1 MLNIPKKSYHQR
13 GFSLI
18 ELTIAISVLGI
29 LSSIALVNL
38 SSSWANSRLLTTTRS
53 LENWLNQQRS
63 YAKTHNLTCFISID
77 PINKRVS
84 SIKYA
89 SEKMEPCIPS
99 SRGAT
104 VDEFDISEKF
114 GQDGDKLRLEMEP
127 QIDPSHNQ
135 GGILFSLQG
144 LSQNHQLV
152 SQEESEEESEEESD
166 GKFELR
172 LVHPGLQTV
181 RCIRIISPIGMIRDG
196 RKDNNQSDC
205 QYDKTN

>member
-1 MLNIPKKSYHQR
+1 MLKVPQKSHHPT

-18 ELTIAISVLGI
+18 ELIVIISMVGI

-38 SSSWANSRLLTTTRS
+38 SSSWSKSRLLSTTLS

-63 YAKTHNLTCFISID
+63 YAKTHNLTCLISID

-84 SIKYA
+84 SAKYA
-89 SEKMEPCIPS
+89 SGTMEPCIPS
-99 SRGAT
+99 STGST
-104 VDEFDISEKF
+104 IDVFDISEKF

-127 QIDPSHNQ
+127 PIDSSHNQ

-152 SQEESEEESEEESD
+152 SQEGSNQKSD
-166 GKFELR
+166 GELELR
-172 LVHPGLQTV
+172 LVHPDLQTV
-181 RCIRIISPIGMIRDG
+181 RCVRIISPIGMIRDG
-196 RKDNNQSDC
+196 RKDQSQSEC
-205 QYDKTN
+205 RYDKTN

>member
-1 MLNIPKKSYHQR
+1 MLKVPQKSHHPT

-18 ELTIAISVLGI
+18 ELIVIISMVGI

-38 SSSWANSRLLTTTRS
+38 SSSWSKSRLLSTTRS

-63 YAKTHNLTCFISID
+63 YAKTHNLTCLISID

-84 SIKYA
+84 SAKYA
-89 SEKMEPCIPS
+89 SGTMEPCIPS
-99 SRGAT
+99 STGST
-104 VDEFDISEKF
+104 IDVFDISEKF

-127 QIDPSHNQ
+127 PIDSSHNQ

-152 SQEESEEESEEESD
+152 SQEGSNQKSD
-166 GKFELR
+166 GELELR
-172 LVHPGLQTV
+172 LVHPDLQTV
-181 RCIRIISPIGMIRDG
+181 RCVRIISPIGMIRDG
-196 RKDNNQSDC
+196 RKDQSQSEC
-205 QYDKTN
+205 RYDKTN

>member
-1 MLNIPKKSYHQR
+1 MPNVPQKSHR
-13 GFSLI
+13 PTGFSLL
-18 ELTIAISVLGI
+18 ELIITISLIGI

-38 SSSWANSRLLTTTRS
+38 SSSWSKSRLLSTTRS

-63 YAKTHNLTCFISID
+63 YAKTHNLTCLISID

-84 SIKYA
+84 STKYT
-89 SEKMEPCIPS
+89 SSTMEPCIPS
-99 SRGAT
+99 STGST
-104 VDEFDISEKF
+104 IDVFDISEKF

-127 QIDPSHNQ
+127 PIDPLHDQ

-152 SQEESEEESEEESD
+152 SQEEYEEEYEEESD
-166 GKFELR
+166 GKLELR
-172 LVHPGLQTV
+172 LVHPDLQTV

-205 QYDKTN
+205 RYDKTN

>member
-1 MLNIPKKSYHQR
+1 MLKVAQKSHHQT

-18 ELTIAISVLGI
+18 ELTITISVMGI

-38 SSSWANSRLLTTTRS
+38 SSSWANSRLLSTTRN

-77 PINKRVS
+77 PINKQVS
-84 SIKYA
+84 STKYA
-89 SEKMEPCIPS
+89 SGTMEPCIPS
-99 SRGAT
+99 STGST
-104 VDEFDISEKF
+104 VDAFDISEEF
-114 GQDGDKLRLEMEP
+114 GQDGQKLRLEMEP
-127 QIDPSHNQ
+127 PIDPSHNQ

-152 SQEESEEESEEESD
+152 SQGESD
-166 GKFELR
+166 GELELR
-172 LVHPGLQTV
+172 LVHPDLQTV

-196 RKDNNQSDC
+196 RKDQSQSDC
-205 QYDKTN
+205 RYGKTN